1 MLFMEKSSLLNLDKF
16 YPKDI
21 EFTGI
26 THSEEEITLTLKS
39 TTHEQPC
46 PICGTISHNYHS
58 TYKRKIHDLP
68 ILGKTVY
75 LNITAYRYYCENVE
89 CEQKVFCE
97 ELDGFSGKYRRM
109 TLRLE
114 NFIITLALNTSC
126 EGAARICN
134 QMGINVSG
142 DTIIKILLRNA
153 ENIDNTCGEVIGVD
167 DWAYKK
173 GQTYGTLI
181 CDGTTHK
188 PIALLDGRDGSE
200 LKEWLK
206 NNKHIKIV
214 TRDRASAYAKA
225 IAEVLPD
232 AMQIADRFHLHQNI
246 LKAIKDALGR
256 EIPNKIQISDES
268 ISSNATLDFRASIT
282 GTARASFLPTRTPS
296 LTPSPTLGPT
306 QSPFKYTAEVVYQR
320 AQLYGTNWSGIAGL
334 IFGA

>member
-1 MLFMEKSSLLNLDKF
+1 M
-16 YPKDI
+16 
-21 EFTGI
+21 
-26 THSEEEITLTLKS
+26 
-39 TTHEQPC
+39 
-46 PICGTISHNYHS
+46 CGTLSHNYHS
-58 TYKRKIHDLP
+58 TYKRKIYDLP
-68 ILGKTVY
+68 IFGKSVY
-75 LNITAYRYYCENVE
+75 LNITAYRYYCDNGE
-89 CEQKVFCE
+89 CKQMVFCE

-114 NFIITLALNTSC
+114 YFIITLALNTSC
-126 EGAARICN
+126 EGTSRICK

-153 ENIDNTCGEVIGVD
+153 ENIDTTCGEIIGVD

-173 GQTYGTLI
+173 GHTYGTLI

-188 PIALLDGRDGSE
+188 PIALFDGRDGSG

-256 EIPNKIQISDES
+256 EIPSKIQILDES
-268 ISSNATLDFRASIT
+268 VYSDATEVTSSNVANVV
-282 GTARASFLPTRTPS
+282 
-296 LTPSPTLGPT
+296 
-306 QSPFKYTAEVVYQR
+306 EVKK
-320 AQLYGTNWSGIAGL
+320 N
-334 IFGA
+334 